1 MFDIDLVR
9 YVLEKKVNDN
19 RISFF
24 SFYEPLNSLE
34 QVDRYK
40 ENLQAIINEQNGLND
55 NDAFAILRASS
66 MEITNLKSNY
76 ISSFSVE
83 LNVKTYAM
91 YRDRMVKKFKNVI
104 KKEINGRK
112 FDLVVDENGN
122 TYFYEEFSSQSP
134 KENTFIGYN
143 KDFGQFTN
151 EYLYANKDTI
161 KAEFNTYLSGLYG
174 VDDISL
180 WNVYVLINNK
190 NLYKLGSVL
199 EYIGEVELYK
209 ADFNFTD
216 FECDTPSDFNS
227 DEIINITC
235 TGNCTICDDK
245 VTLGNDLT
253 KFEVNGIE
261 CEPIGLNGSY
271 SAGSVTSQLTYKEN
285 KYMTVISNSITYSF
299 VVDLSNEIVKELYNI
314 ARQRKVLPNNVY
326 EIKETTYNYGI
337 ETTNT
342 FKAKLIKCTYSN
354 NSGDIIVITTDFLV
368 GDY

>member
-9 YVLEKKVNDN
+9 YVLENKVNDN

-76 ISSFSVE
+76 ISSFSIE

-91 YRDRMVKKFKNVI
+91 YRDTMVKKFKKI
-104 KKEINGRK
+104 IRDEINGSK
-112 FDLVVDENGN
+112 FELVVDENGN

-143 KDFGQFTN
+143 KNFGNFTH

-161 KAEFNTYLSGLYG
+161 KAEFNTYLSQLYG

-190 NLYKLGSVL
+190 YLYKLGSIL

-216 FECDTPSDFNS
+216 FECDTPSDFNA
-227 DEIINITC
+227 DEIINIKC

-245 VTLGNDLT
+245 VLLGNDLISFT
-253 KFEVNGIE
+253 IDNVE
-261 CEPIGLNGSY
+261 CEPIGLNSGYQTGSA
-271 SAGSVTSQLTYKEN
+271 SSQLSYVEN
-285 KYMTVISNSITYSF
+285 KYLTATSNSFQYSF
-299 VVDLSNEIVKELYNI
+299 VVVQNNKIIQELYKI
-314 ARQRKVLPNNVY
+314 SRYSTTTPNKIY
-326 EIKETTYNYGI
+326 TIKETFKNFGI
-337 ETTNT
+337 KDENSYKCKLL
-342 FKAKLIKCTYSN
+342 KATCSN
-354 NSGDIIVITTDFLV
+354 NSGDVMVVTIDVLA
-368 GDY
+368 GEY